1 MEISLEHVQ
10 CDCGVQASVW
20 WKAAAWG
27 VWTEG
32 YFWLFQ
38 CLHCKYFAA
47 AELLLSS
54 SLRIF
59 EMTSDVRI
67 PTVTFSMDV
76 LSPRPHGVPCDTGD
90 VHLRHRNSMLCKT
103 GGGPLLASLEW
114 VWSVSMYRV
123 QYPAVQ
129 EIKKVAKTST
139 HTHTVTHK
147 EGGKNFDSHTHSHAT
162 VAESLYG
169 LQGALMTLGALPGAS
184 HSWSWLLK
192 KRLPLLVT
200 HDSVW
205 LQSSPTQ
212 DYKHAHS
219 MWIYIYIY
227 IYTWEGPGVSGRKLH
242 FVANPK

>member
-38 CLHCKYFAA
+38 CLHCKVCTCWAA
-47 AELLLSS
+47 ALFLFENLWDDKWRQSS
-54 SLRIF
+54 NRNFFDRRLVASASRSAHSPV
-59 EMTSDVRI
+59 TS
-67 PTVTFSMDV
+67 T
-76 LSPRPHGVPCDTGD
+76 CDTD
-90 VHLRHRNSMLCKT
+90 KLC
-103 GGGPLLASLEW
+103 
-114 VWSVSMYRV
+114 
-123 QYPAVQ
+123 AVQ
-129 EIKKVAKTST
+129 NGWGSPAG
-139 HTHTVTHK
+139 VTRVSVKCINVSRTISCCSGDK

-192 KRLPLLVT
+192 KRLPLLV
-200 HDSVW
+200 
-205 LQSSPTQ
+205 LQHKTINMHIRCE
-212 DYKHAHS
+212 YT
-219 MWIYIYIY
+219 YIYHYIIIY
-227 IYTWEGPGVSGRKLH
+227 IYTWAGPGVSGRKWH
-242 FVANPK
+242 FFANPK